1 LFRILRSTSSL
12 CSTTRS
18 FSLRIAV
25 QSARS
30 SASAYCFAQA
40 FRRKSSKLRSSRK
53 TKIRYGNKRTRFNS
67 KIIELTTDHGAT
79 DLRMKSN
86 QIDRRFSFRAIW
98 SEKLQALG
106 PIAFFTVVVWLCSCD
121 ANLFGPESREI
132 AGGYRL
138 KRANNP
144 NEFALTIPNEDGGL
158 IIDEIG
164 WREPLIFARASG
176 SQYWDVINTARAQHI
191 RVSDLQRKSDPLSQS
206 IQIKSAEIAWKE
218 LNRHRRLW

>member
-1 LFRILRSTSSL
+1 MRRWSSSPLFRILRSTSSL

-18 FSLRIAV
+18 FSLRIADPRV
-25 QSARS
+25 RALRHTVCSGFSAKIVKT
-30 SASAYCFAQA
+30 AQL
-40 FRRKSSKLRSSRK
+40 SKDED
-53 TKIRYGNKRTRFNS
+53 TYGNKRTRFNS
-67 KIIELTTDHGAT
+67 KIIELMTDHGAT
-79 DLRMKSN
+79 DLWMKFN
-86 QIDRRFSFRAIW
+86 QINGRFSFRAIW
-98 SEKLQALG
+98 SRKLQDLA
-106 PIAFFTVVVWLCSCD
+106 PIAFLAVVVWLCSCD

-191 RVSDLQRKSDPLSQS
+191 RVSDLQRKSDAISQS
-206 IQIKSAEIAWKE
+206 IQIKSRK
-218 LNRHRRLW
+218 